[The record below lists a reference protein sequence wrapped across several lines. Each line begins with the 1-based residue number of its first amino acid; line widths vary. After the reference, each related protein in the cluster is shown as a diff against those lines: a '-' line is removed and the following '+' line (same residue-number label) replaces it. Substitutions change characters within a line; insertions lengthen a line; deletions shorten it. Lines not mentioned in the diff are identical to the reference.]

1 VSMPNPVHEGARQK
15 IAHARFPRLNLA
27 LTHIHTCCSTRYWV
41 GPVLGAVL
49 AWCLYQVSYEDS
61 QTQLDTAADA
71 DADIRRHPDI
81 NVDDHGH
88 SSTLENGRGGGM
100 AVSSER
106 SRTLRTSTSL
116 RCCGINLGYFSR
128 ALGTPSSVEFASS
141 FFFTLTAAL
150 LATAEDSFSRNISP
164 LAVGAMQV

>member
-1 VSMPNPVHEGARQK
+1 M
-15 IAHARFPRLNLA
+15 
-27 LTHIHTCCSTRYWV
+27 

-61 QTQLDTAADA
+61 QTQLDTAADV

-81 NVDDHGH
+81 NVGDHGQ
-88 SSTLENGRGGGM
+88 SSALENGGGGGM
-100 AVSSER
+100 AVR
-106 SRTLRTSTSL
+106 SRTIRTTASRPL
-116 RCCGINLGYFSR
+116 RCCGINLGCFSR

-164 LAVGAMQV
+164 LAVGAMQVRVQGRRGWGRWDGRE